1 MAGADGRG
9 VCVPFVLEGRAGLRC
24 LYQICHAWR
33 QRDHDKERKWK
44 HSGGQQD
51 PGAALQTCFWLFVGW
66 AMLVWDEIGRARASV
81 SADASSRALVLQPC
95 ERHTLFW
102 GYAPRYGG
110 WLPLHLINIHDTLLL
125 GTRVSA
131 EKKNL
136 KGGPAGAGW

>member
-1 MAGADGRG
+1 MS
-9 VCVPFVLEGRAGLRC
+9 VCVSFVLQGGFEVFVSDLPRVAGDG
-24 LYQICHAWR
+24 
-33 QRDHDKERKWK
+33 DHDKERKWK
-44 HSGGQQD
+44 HSGEQQD

-110 WLPLHLINIHDTLLL
+110 RLPLHLIDRHDTLFL

-131 EKKNL
+131 EKK
-136 KGGPAGAGW
+136 KPERRPSGRRVVRAYRA